1 METMVLTQWRWMIY
15 SGKSGE
21 DRCVVVHVF
30 CYYAHM
36 VYMNQSNMLVHEKEK
51 ENAEDYTQPYY
62 MV

>member
-1 METMVLTQWRWMIY
+1 MIY